1 MAPPIKRN
9 FLIAEDMWRD
19 YQRILEE
26 VEMLNET
33 DEDSE
38 QELSAFDE
46 WDDEDDY

>member
-1 MAPPIKRN
+1 MDR
-9 FLIAEDMWRD
+9 WRD

-26 VEMLNET
+26 RGMLIET

-38 QELSAFDE
+38 EELSAFDE